1 MNKKCLLLPLQ
12 DTGPMFRLTIKDSCA
27 GYILGLQVYFADS
40 CKDMYL
46 HGDNALGTH
55 SWALDELYET
65 DNDVVQ
71 FGLTSGVVIVESA
84 NNVLYY
90 HPDEEEQV
98 LFMGAIDSTK
108 DAEITLGRA

>member
-1 MNKKCLLLPLQ
+1 MNKKCLLLPPSRYS
-12 DTGPMFRLTIKDSCA
+12 PMFRLTIKDSCA
-27 GYILGLQVYFADS
+27 GYIWALRVYTRDAD
-40 CKDMYL
+40 L
-46 HGDNALGTH
+46 TVEGDNALGTH
-55 SWALDELYET
+55 SWAIDELYET

-98 LFMGAIDSTK
+98 LFIGPIDNTK